1 MPVDLVVEGVPWQG
15 EELVDDAERL
25 LQALSLQQTELSLLV
40 CDDDVMRRLNRDYRG
55 QDRPTDVLAFAMRE
69 GEGADPDDLLLGDL
83 VICLP
88 AAQRQARERGHSLQ
102 RELRVLLVHGLLH
115 LLGHDHQDDTQETA
129 MESEAARLLALI
141 ASA

>member
-69 GEGADPDDLLLGDL
+69 AKAPIPTTSCWATWSSACPRHSGRPGNAVTVCSESCACCWCTACCTCWDTITRTTPRRPPWSPKP
-83 VICLP
+83 P
-88 AAQRQARERGHSLQ
+88 ACSR
-102 RELRVLLVHGLLH
+102 
-115 LLGHDHQDDTQETA
+115 
-129 MESEAARLLALI
+129 
-141 ASA
+141 